1 MALIRK
7 KYIYVFLEII
17 NLYIFPLFLD
27 VGYTETLAVRL
38 HLVMTLTEMVA
49 MKCIYIWKFSR
60 IAAINENFIST
71 TLTLFNMVIIAI
83 NIILRLATRQME
95 TLPLYLYHNPQQSA
109 YNLRTDVQNNV
120 VM

>member
-1 MALIRK
+1 M
-7 KYIYVFLEII
+7 
-17 NLYIFPLFLD
+17 FLD
-27 VGYTETLAVRL
+27 VHKSVTLAVGL
-38 HLVMTLTEMVA
+38 HLVMTITEMVV

-83 NIILRLATRQME
+83 NIILRLATREME
-95 TLPLYLYHNPQQSA
+95 MHAYFNPPQSA
-109 YNLRTDVQNNV
+109 YNLRTDEQNNV

>member
-1 MALIRK
+1 MRK
-7 KYIYVFLEII
+7 SV
-17 NLYIFPLFLD
+17 
-27 VGYTETLAVRL
+27 TLAVSL
-38 HLVMTLTEMVA
+38 HLVMTFTEMVV

-83 NIILRLATRQME
+83 NIILRLGTRE
-95 TLPLYLYHNPQQSA
+95 LNFYLNPQQSA

>member
-1 MALIRK
+1 
-7 KYIYVFLEII
+7 
-17 NLYIFPLFLD
+17 
-27 VGYTETLAVRL
+27 
-38 HLVMTLTEMVA
+38 MTITEMVV

-71 TLTLFNMVIIAI
+71 TLTLFNMVIITI

-95 TLPLYLYHNPQQSA
+95 TTPLYLYYNPQQSA